1 MEPDDDALDE
11 SAQATEATQS
21 SDAIAQLA
29 ALEADCAAKERE
41 HFTLK
46 EQTSEAKKS
55 YELAVLKLRQAVAR
69 LTAGDPEPLFSQADG
84 GGGGDKWRQC
94 GIDRLNLAASINAK
108 LAEADVLT
116 IGDLE
121 DLRAGKGLR
130 SIAGIGQATVDKIE
144 NAVIDWLSENRD
156 AAALSEA

>member
-11 SAQATEATQS
+11 SAPATEATQS

-69 LTAGDPEPLFSQADG
+69 LTTGDPEPLFAQADG
-84 GGGGDKWRQC
+84 DGDKWRQC
-94 GIDRLNLAASINAK
+94 GIDRLCLAASINAK